1 MVGTELP
8 VAIPFGK
15 AAKDEKENW
24 PEMEKGERGT
34 TAPGHNMDERI
45 RSLYAEMVREE
56 RHTEKI
62 SKKTQEDIY
71 KLLGEWERGGNQNG
85 GEVADKVLLAACAA
99 EENGF
104 VMGMRYAFRLFA
116 ECMQE

>member
-1 MVGTELP
+1 M
-8 VAIPFGK
+8 AIPFGK

-62 SKKTQEDIY
+62 SKKTHLVFY
-71 KLLGEWERGGNQNG
+71 KVQAHRKSAGCGPG
-85 GEVADKVLLAACAA
+85 D
-99 EENGF
+99 
-104 VMGMRYAFRLFA
+104 FRQA
-116 ECMQE
+116 